1 MRKSLYNQ
9 LDLKVKLSEY
19 ENRITILVQEIERLN
34 VNAKSHEEHVQLAQ
48 QNSRVSSNQVVKSMD

>member
-34 VNAKSHEEHVQLAQ
+34 VNAKSQEEHVQLAQ